1 MKRLFALMLMM
12 TCVAHAEEPEPGSQ
26 YLKAAESGDRRA
38 QYYLA
43 DSWFSSGNLS
53 KAEFWAQ
60 KSADNGDADAC
71 ALLAQIKITNPVSL
85 DYPEARTL
93 AEKAV
98 QAGSLPGEI
107 TLARILVN
115 TQAGHPDYPKAISLL
130 QNASENLENDSAVDA
145 QMLLGLIYANGVG
158 IPADDDKATWY
169 FKRSSAISRT
179 GYSEYW
185 AGMIFLNGEQG
196 FIEKN
201 KQKAL
206 HWLNLS
212 CMEGFDTGCEEFE
225 KLTNG

>member
-1 MKRLFALMLMM
+1 MTLEWWFAYLL
-12 TCVAHAEEPEPGSQ
+12 TSIILSLSPGSGAINTMTTSLNHGYRGAVASIAGLQ
-26 YLKAAESGDRRA
+26 TGLAIHIVLVGVGLGTLFSRSVIAFEVLKWAGAAYLIWLGIQQWRA
-38 QYYLA
+38 
-43 DSWFSSGNLS
+43 
-53 KAEFWAQ
+53 
-60 KSADNGDADAC
+60 
-71 ALLAQIKITNPVSL
+71 V
-85 DYPEARTL
+85 TL
-93 AEKAV
+93 AH
-98 QAGSLPGEI
+98 
-107 TLARILVN
+107 ILVN
-115 TQAGHPDYPKAISLL
+115 TQAGKPDYPKAISLL
-130 QNASENLENDSAVDA
+130 ENASEDLENDSAVDA

-158 IPADDDKATWY
+158 IKADDDKATWY

-185 AGMIFLNGEQG
+185 AGMMFLNGEEG

>member
-1 MKRLFALMLMM
+1 MKRLFALMVLM
-12 TCVAHAEEPEPGSQ
+12 TCFVHAEEPGSQ
-26 YLKAAESGDRRA
+26 FLKAAESGDRRA
-38 QYYLA
+38 QYFLA
-43 DSWFSSGNLS
+43 DTWFSSGDLG
-53 KAEFWAQ
+53 KAEYWAQ
-60 KSADNGDADAC
+60 KAADNGDVDAY

-85 DYPEARTL
+85 DYPQAKTL
-93 AEKAV
+93 AEKAT
-98 QAGSLPGEI
+98 QAGSKTGEI

-115 TQAGHPDYPKAISLL
+115 TQAGHTDYPKAITLL
-130 QNASENLENDSAVDA
+130 QNASEDLENDSAVDA

-158 IPADDDKATWY
+158 IPADDEKATWY

-185 AGMIFLNGEQG
+185 AGMMFLNGEQG
-196 FIEKN
+196 FIVKN

-212 CMEGFDTGCEEFE
+212 CTEGFDTGCEEFD

>member
-1 MKRLFALMLMM
+1 MKKIIALMLFL
-12 TCVAHAEEPEPGSQ
+12 TFFAHANDSEPGSQ
-26 YLKAAESGDRRA
+26 YLKAAEAGDQRA
-38 QYYLA
+38 QYFLA
-43 DSWFSSGNLS
+43 DSWFSSGDLS
-53 KAEFWAQ
+53 KAEYWAQ
-60 KSADNGDADAC
+60 KAADSGDADAC

-85 DYPEARTL
+85 DYPQAKVL
-93 AEKAV
+93 AEKAA
-98 QAGSLPGEI
+98 QAGK
-107 TLARILVN
+107 
-115 TQAGHPDYPKAISLL
+115 PDYPKAISLL
-130 QNASENLENDSAVDA
+130 ENASEDLENDSAVDA

-158 IPADDDKATWY
+158 IKADDDKATWY

-185 AGMIFLNGEQG
+185 AGMMFLNGEEG